1 MDREYMHEDEADEY
15 EDDENNMVAFLED
28 YTEDISSAS
37 PFFRDLS
44 DYVQYRGKLNRF
56 PEHFMNTP
64 WDAVID
70 CADNLFLQVADAINF
85 NDLNWSQ
92 KYGVLIAVFS
102 IVLKNFTDDAEFYMK
117 LDNYMNYLENEW
129 GIVLHTGQEENDLK
143 RFILNIEIEILR
155 AVNWVPCS
163 TFRQRGLF

>member
-28 YTEDISSAS
+28 YIEDISTAS
-37 PFFRDLS
+37 LFFRKLS
-44 DYVQYRGKLNRF
+44 DYVQNIGARKRA
-56 PEHFMNTP
+56 PEYFMNTP
-64 WDAVID
+64 WDTVID
-70 CADNLFLQVADAINF
+70 CADNLFLQVADPINF
-85 NDLNWSQ
+85 NGLTRLQ

-102 IVLKNFTDDAEFYMK
+102 IVLKNFTEHAEFYMPFGQYMYY
-117 LDNYMNYLENEW
+117 LDERGIDMNDQ
-129 GIVLHTGQEENDLK
+129 QEEDLR
-143 RFILNIEIEILR
+143 RFIVNIEIEILT